1 MAFPSR
7 TAIPSPAPARSSN
20 ASPDVR
26 IWIDLANSPHV
37 LFFAPLMDEMEQR
50 GHSVFV
56 TARHLAQ
63 TTELA
68 ELYGIE
74 AQVIGA
80 HGGYGTGSKV
90 TSNLKRA
97 LALRRAVHSESI
109 DLAVGHNSYSQA
121 VGARVSGIPLVT
133 IMDYEHTPAN
143 HISFRLASRVIL
155 PEAIEWDMV
164 RKYGVTSRKYV
175 GYPGFKEQVY
185 LDDFRPDPKVMQRL
199 GPEELSGTSLVVV
212 VARPPADFAVYHRF
226 ANPIFLEW
234 LRGAAS
240 DPSVRIIVLPRN
252 DAQRS
257 EIAEL
262 GLRSVILP
270 DNAVQGPSLIHAA
283 DLVVSAGGTMNRE
296 AAVLGIPAYSL
307 FRGRPAGVD
316 RALEEL
322 GRLTVVSDEDS
333 LGSIRLEKKPTP
345 VPLRNPA
352 LKHMIVDS
360 ILRLA

>member
-1 MAFPSR
+1 
-7 TAIPSPAPARSSN
+7 
-20 ASPDVR
+20 
-26 IWIDLANSPHV
+26 
-37 LFFAPLMDEMEQR
+37 MERR

-56 TARHLAQ
+56 TARLLAQ

-68 ELYGIE
+68 ALYGIE
-74 AQVIGA
+74 ARVIGA
-80 HGGYGTGSKV
+80 HGGHGTRSK
-90 TSNLKRA
+90 TAANLKRA
-97 LALRRAVHSESI
+97 LALRHAARSESV
-109 DLAVGHNSYSQA
+109 DLAVSHNSYSQA
-121 VGARVSGIPLVT
+121 VGARLLGVPSVT

-155 PEAIEWDMV
+155 PAAIGRDMV

-185 LDDFRPDPKVMQRL
+185 LDDFRPDGQVLRRL
-199 GPEELSGTSLVVV
+199 IAPEMRSETSLVVV
-212 VARPPADFAVYHRF
+212 VARPPADFAIYHRF
-226 ANPIFLEW
+226 ANPLFLEW

-252 DAQRS
+252 DVQRR

-262 GLRSVILP
+262 RLPSVTLP
-270 DNAVQGPSLIHAA
+270 DEPVQGPSLVHAA

-307 FRGRPAGVD
+307 FRGRPAAVD

-322 GRLTVVSDEDS
+322 GRLTLISDEDS
-333 LGSIRLEKKPTP
+333 LGLIRLKKKPTP
-345 VPLRNPA
+345 MPLRNPA
-352 LKHMIVDS
+352 LKKMILES
-360 ILRLA
+360 ILQKIDRHG